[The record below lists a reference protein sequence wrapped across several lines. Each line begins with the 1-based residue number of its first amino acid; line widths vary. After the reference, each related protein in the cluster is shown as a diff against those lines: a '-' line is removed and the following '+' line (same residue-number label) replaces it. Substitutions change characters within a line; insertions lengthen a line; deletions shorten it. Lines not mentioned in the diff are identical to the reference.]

1 MIERRD
7 FLMLQIE
14 QIGQLIAKIRG
25 LQHPGDEREAYM
37 QFRQCFEVLRIREEE
52 LAALPPE
59 ELIRRIGAVE
69 LLMQFAQLLTLYLR
83 DRASEPVARLRDAVE
98 RHLRDKG
105 VLRIEDYL

>member
-1 MIERRD
+1 
-7 FLMLQIE
+7 
-14 QIGQLIAKIRG
+14 
-25 LQHPGDEREAYM
+25 M

-52 LAALPPE
+52 LAAQPPE
-59 ELIRRIGAVE
+59 ELIRRIGAEE

-105 VLRIEDYL
+105 VLRIDDYL